1 MLWSKGGRK
10 AQTVQWKECAAWQE
24 AWFGNKG
31 LPRWHSDKE
40 SACWC
45 SKHRRHR
52 FDPWI
57 RKISWRRKWQPTPVF
72 LPGISHEQRSLMGTE
87 CFWYLLLQRQDAK
100 LQAIHRTFKK
110 KISHSKRFSLS
121 EMPVAPPV
129 RNGDRLWEI
138 LIRDSSYLFLK
149 CKYPLGW
156 LSLDTFIYSSGIIGH
171 LPTVCQT
178 LP

>member
-1 MLWSKGGRK
+1 MLWSKAGRK
-10 AQTVQWKECAAWQE
+10 AQTVQGRECAAWQE

-31 LPRWHSDKE
+31 LPKWRSGKE

-45 SKHRRHR
+45 SKHRGHK

-57 RKISWRRKWQPTPVF
+57 RKIPWRSKWQATPVF
-72 LPGISHEQRSLMGTE
+72 LPGKPHGQRSLMGIE
-87 CFWYLLLQRQDAK
+87 CCWYLLLQRQDAK
-100 LQAIHRTFKK
+100 LPAVHRTIKK
-110 KISHSKRFSLS
+110 KISHSKRLSLS
-121 EMPVAPPV
+121 EMPIAPPV

-156 LSLDTFIYSSGIIGH
+156 LSLDMFIYSTGIIEH
-171 LPTVCQT
+171 LPSLCQT